1 MRLILYSSN
10 KKQMATKKKSRRGWY
25 ILVIILLLGTVGG
38 YYKFTKN
45 KDKATKVAVE
55 TAQKRTIVERV
66 YSSGKLFPATEL
78 EITSNISG
86 TIVELYVKEGDL
98 VKKGQL
104 LAKVDPEALVS
115 VVERAEAA
123 ADGAAAQLASVKAQ
137 RKQLEVQ
144 FKNTEIVYQRNKQLY
159 EDGVISKAEFET
171 AETSYNAAKANLETA
186 SENIRA
192 AQFTVQSSKATVREQ
207 KNNLSQTKIYAP
219 INGVVSTLYK
229 KQGEQVV
236 GTAQMAGTPI
246 LKIANLKT
254 VEVRVDV
261 NERDILNTSIGD
273 SADIEL
279 DAYPDRKFAGI
290 VTQIANTATGL
301 NTGVGAV
308 ALTSD
313 AVTNFE
319 VRILVLEDSYEDID
333 TQKDRSPFRS
343 GLSASAQIK
352 TNTAKDILSVP
363 VVAVTTR
370 SEERKGAKKSKEKDT
385 IKEYV
390 FVQVADSVKLRAV
403 TTGLQNDE
411 YIQIKTGLKTGEK
424 VVTAP
429 YDAIAKGLENGSK
442 IKVVEEFELYKE
454 EK

>member
-1 MRLILYSSN
+1 
-10 KKQMATKKKSRRGWY
+10 MATKKKSRKGWY
-25 ILVIILLLGTVGG
+25 ILLVIILLIAAGA
-38 YYKFTKN
+38 YYGSTKKNN
-45 KDKATKVAVE
+45 KTTKVAIQA
-55 TAQKRTIVERV
+55 AQKRTIVERV

-78 EITSNISG
+78 EITSVVSG
-86 TIVELYVKEGDL
+86 TIVELYIKEGDQ

-123 ADGAAAQLASVKAQ
+123 AAGAAAQLASTKAQ
-137 RKQLEVQ
+137 KKQLEAQ
-144 FKNTEIVYQRNKQLY
+144 FENTELVYKRNKQLY

-171 AETSYNAAKANLETA
+171 ADASYKAALANLETA

-192 AQFTVQSSKATVREQ
+192 AQFSVQSSKATVREQ
-207 KNNLSQTKIYAP
+207 RNNLSQTKIYAP

-261 NERDILNTSIGD
+261 NERDILNTAIGD

-279 DAYPDRKFAGI
+279 DAYPDRKFSGV

-301 NTGVGAV
+301 NTAVGSV

-319 VRILVLEDSYEDID
+319 VRILVLEDSYKDID
-333 TQKDRSPFRS
+333 TQSDRSPFRS

-352 TNTAKDILSVP
+352 TNTAENILSVP
-363 VVAVTTR
+363 VIAVTTR
-370 SEERKGAKKSKEKDT
+370 SEEKKNKTNTKAEE
-385 IKEYV
+385 ILKEYV
-390 FVQVADSVKLRAV
+390 FIQIADSVNLREV

-411 YIQIKTGLKTGEK
+411 YIEIKTGLKAGEQ
-424 VVTAP
+424 VVMAP
-429 YDAIAKGLENGSK
+429 YDAIAKSLKDGSK
-442 IKVVEEFELYKE
+442 VTVVEEFELYQE

>member
-1 MRLILYSSN
+1 
-10 KKQMATKKKSRRGWY
+10 MATKKKSRKGWY
-25 ILVIILLLGTVGG
+25 ILLVIILLIAAGA
-38 YYKFTKN
+38 YYGSTKKNN
-45 KDKATKVAVE
+45 KTTKVAIQA
-55 TAQKRTIVERV
+55 AQKRTIVERV

-78 EITSNISG
+78 EITSVVSG
-86 TIVELYVKEGDL
+86 TIVELYIKEGDQ

-123 ADGAAAQLASVKAQ
+123 AAGAAAQLASTKAQ
-137 RKQLEVQ
+137 KKQLEAQ
-144 FKNTEIVYQRNKQLY
+144 FENTELVYKRNKQLY

-171 AETSYNAAKANLETA
+171 ADASYKAALANLETA

-192 AQFTVQSSKATVREQ
+192 AQFSVQSSKATVREQ
-207 KNNLSQTKIYAP
+207 RNNLSQTKIYAP

-261 NERDILNTSIGD
+261 NERDILNTAIGD

-279 DAYPDRKFAGI
+279 DAYPDRKFSGV

-301 NTGVGAV
+301 NTAVGSV

-319 VRILVLEDSYEDID
+319 VRILVLEDSYKDID
-333 TQKDRSPFRS
+333 TQSDRSPFRS

-352 TNTAKDILSVP
+352 TNTAENILSVP
-363 VVAVTTR
+363 VIAVTTR
-370 SEERKGAKKSKEKDT
+370 SEEKKNKTNTKAEE
-385 IKEYV
+385 ILKEYV
-390 FVQVADSVKLRAV
+390 FIQVADSVNLREV

-411 YIQIKTGLKTGEK
+411 YIEIKTGLKAGEQ
-424 VVTAP
+424 VVMAP
-429 YDAIAKGLENGSK
+429 YDAIAKSLKDGSK
-442 IKVVEEFELYKE
+442 VTVVEEFELYQE

>member
-1 MRLILYSSN
+1 
-10 KKQMATKKKSRRGWY
+10 MATKKKSRKGWY
-25 ILVIILLLGTVGG
+25 ILLVIILLIAAGA
-38 YYKFTKN
+38 YYGSTKKNN
-45 KDKATKVAVE
+45 KTTKVAIQA
-55 TAQKRTIVERV
+55 AQKRTIVERV

-78 EITSNISG
+78 EITSVVSG
-86 TIVELYVKEGDL
+86 TIVELYIKEGDQ

-123 ADGAAAQLASVKAQ
+123 AAGAAAQLASTKAQ
-137 RKQLEVQ
+137 KKQLEAQ
-144 FKNTEIVYQRNKQLY
+144 FENTELVYKRNKQLY

-171 AETSYNAAKANLETA
+171 ADASYKAALANLETA

-192 AQFTVQSSKATVREQ
+192 AQFSVQSSKATVREQ
-207 KNNLSQTKIYAP
+207 RNNLSQTKIYAP

-261 NERDILNTSIGD
+261 NERDILNTAIGD

-279 DAYPDRKFAGI
+279 DAYPDRKFSGV

-301 NTGVGAV
+301 NTAVGSV

-319 VRILVLEDSYEDID
+319 VRILVLEDSYKDID
-333 TQKDRSPFRS
+333 TQSDRSPFRS

-352 TNTAKDILSVP
+352 TNTAENILSVP
-363 VVAVTTR
+363 VIAVTTR
-370 SEERKGAKKSKEKDT
+370 SEEKKNKTNTKAEE
-385 IKEYV
+385 ILKEYV
-390 FVQVADSVKLRAV
+390 FIQIADSVNLREV

-411 YIQIKTGLKTGEK
+411 YIEIKTGLKAGEQ
-424 VVTAP
+424 VVMAP
-429 YDAIAKGLENGSK
+429 YDAIAKSLEDGSK
-442 IKVVEEFELYKE
+442 VTVVEEFELYQE

>member
-1 MRLILYSSN
+1 
-10 KKQMATKKKSRRGWY
+10 MATKKKSRKGWY
-25 ILVIILLLGTVGG
+25 ILLVIILLIAAGA
-38 YYKFTKN
+38 YYKSTKSNN
-45 KDKATKVAVE
+45 KTTKVAVQ
-55 TAQKRTIVERV
+55 AAKKRTIVEKV

-78 EITSNISG
+78 EITSVISG
-86 TIVELYVKEGDL
+86 TIVELYIKEGDQ

-123 ADGAAAQLASVKAQ
+123 AAGAAAQLASTKAQ
-137 RKQLEVQ
+137 KKQLEAQ
-144 FKNTEIVYQRNKQLY
+144 FENTELVYNRNKQLY

-171 AETSYNAAKANLETA
+171 AEASYKAALANLETA

-192 AQFTVQSSKATVREQ
+192 AQFSVQSSRATVREQ

-261 NERDILNTSIGD
+261 NERDILNTAIGD

-279 DAYPDRKFAGI
+279 DAYPDRKFLGI

-301 NTGVGAV
+301 NTGVGSV

-319 VRILVLEDSYEDID
+319 VRILVLEDSYKDID
-333 TQKDRSPFRS
+333 TQADRSPFRS

-352 TNTAKDILSVP
+352 TNTAENILSVP
-363 VVAVTTR
+363 VIAVTTR
-370 SEERKGAKKSKEKDT
+370 SQEKKGNTKTKEEESL
-385 IKEYV
+385 KEYV
-390 FVQVADSVKLRAV
+390 FIQVADSVTLREV

-411 YIQIKTGLKTGEK
+411 YIEIKTGLQAGEQ
-424 VVTAP
+424 VVMAP
-429 YDAIAKGLENGSK
+429 YDAIAKNLKDGSK
-442 IKVVEEFELYKE
+442 ITVVEEFELYKE
-454 EK
+454 ER

>member
-1 MRLILYSSN
+1 MGTPKKN
-10 KKQMATKKKSRRGWY
+10 KKGWY
-25 ILVIILLLGTVGG
+25 IFIVIALLIATGV
-38 YYKFTKN
+38 YYNAVRTKN
-45 KDKATKVAVE
+45 KTIKVAVQA
-55 TAQKRTIVERV
+55 AQKRTIIERV
-66 YSSGKLFPATEL
+66 YASGKLFPATEL

-86 TIVELYVKEGDL
+86 TIVELYVNEGDKI
-98 VKKGQL
+98 KKGQL

-123 ADGAAAQLASVKAQ
+123 AAGAAAQLASVKAQ
-137 RKQLEVQ
+137 KRQLEAQ
-144 FKNTEIVYQRNKQLY
+144 FENTETVYQRNLQLY
-159 EDGVISKAEFET
+159 TDGVISKAEFET
-171 AETSYNAAKANLETA
+171 TESSYKAARANLETA

-219 INGVVSTLYK
+219 INGVVSSLYK
-229 KQGEQVV
+229 KQGEQIV

-254 VEVRVDV
+254 VEIRVDV
-261 NERDILNTSIGD
+261 NERDILNISIGD

-279 DAYPDRKFAGI
+279 DAYPERKFSGT

-301 NTGVGAV
+301 NTTVGAV

-313 AVTNFE
+313 QVTNFE
-319 VRILVLEDSYEDID
+319 VRLLVSEDSYKEIE
-333 TQKDRSPFRS
+333 TTTNRSPFRS
-343 GLSASAQIK
+343 GLSAAAQIK
-352 TNTAKDILSVP
+352 TNRAENILSVP

-370 SEERKGAKKSKEKDT
+370 SQQQKRMFKNNKKEVV
-385 IKEYV
+385 KEYV
-390 FVQVADSVKLRAV
+390 FIQVADSVTLRQV

-411 YIQIKTGLKTGEK
+411 YIEIKTGLQVGEM
-424 VVTAP
+424 VVIAP
-429 YDAIAKGLENGSK
+429 YDAIYKNLENGKK
-442 IKVVEEFELYKE
+442 ITVVEEFELYKQ

>member
-1 MRLILYSSN
+1 
-10 KKQMATKKKSRRGWY
+10 MATKKKSRKGWY
-25 ILVIILLLGTVGG
+25 ILIVIVLLLAAAG
-38 YYKFTKN
+38 YYRSTKN
-45 KDKATKVAVE
+45 NNKTINVAVE
-55 TAQKRTIVERV
+55 AAKKRTIVERV
-66 YSSGKLFPATEL
+66 YASGKLFPATEL

-86 TIVELYVKEGDL
+86 TIVELYVEAGDL
-98 VKKGQL
+98 VKKGEL

-115 VVERAEAA
+115 VVERAKAA
-123 ADGAAAQLASVKAQ
+123 ADGASAQLASVRAQ
-137 RKQLEVQ
+137 KKQLEAQ
-144 FKNTEIVYQRNKQLY
+144 FENTRVIYERNKQLY
-159 EDGVISKAEFET
+159 NDGVISKAEFEA
-171 AETSYNAAKANLETA
+171 AEASYRSSQANLETA
-186 SENIRA
+186 TQNIRA

-207 KNNLSQTKIYAP
+207 QNNLSQTKIYAP

-261 NERDILNTSIGD
+261 NERDILNTAIGD

-279 DAYPDRKFAGI
+279 DAYPDRKFKGL
-290 VTQIANTATGL
+290 VVQIANTATGL
-301 NTGVGAV
+301 SSAISSA

-313 AVTNFE
+313 QVTNFE
-319 VRILVLEDSYEDID
+319 VRILVLEDSYKDLD
-333 TQKDRSPFRS
+333 TGSGRSPFRS

-352 TNTAKDILSVP
+352 TNTADNILSVP

-370 SEERKGAKKSKEKDT
+370 SNKRKGAATNNQEKES

-390 FVQVADSVKLRAV
+390 FVQVADSVNLREV

-411 YIQIKTGLKTGEK
+411 HIEIKTGIKAGEFI
-424 VVTAP
+424 VMAP
-429 YDAIAKGLENGSK
+429 YDAISKSLKDGSK
-442 IKVVEEFELYKE
+442 ITVVEEYELYKE
-454 EK
+454 EE